1 MHFPFFSLSVRAP
14 FSLWN
19 SFLPISFLRLG
30 EFNLSEGRESFFYGC
45 AMFWQLLFYFRTSV
59 PPFFYFCSLGLAPGN
74 CLWAQ
79 LEAVVC
85 TRDTHSRTFSQLHV
99 PKCFLSDNPGLAHVF
114 PFLVFAFVL
123 QCFIAR
129 SRNVREGN
137 NEIYLFQAWIKEYAS
152 IHICK
157 PEEKYWI
164 LDLPFV
170 RYRYRFF
177 FFSTLL
183 ESMITNKSIIIYNAE
198 NA

>member
-1 MHFPFFSLSVRAP
+1 MSLSGECTSLFFFVRQSP
-14 FSLWN
+14 LSLWN

-45 AMFWQLLFYFRTSV
+45 AMCWQLFLLFQNQCSS
-59 PPFFYFCSLGLAPGN
+59 FFYFCSLGLAPGN

-99 PKCFLSDNPGLAHVF
+99 PKCFLSDNLGLAHVF
-114 PFLVFAFVL
+114 PFLVFAYVL

-137 NEIYLFQAWIKEYAS
+137 NEIYLFQPLIRVRIIS

-164 LDLPFV
+164 LGLPFV
-170 RYRYRFF
+170 RYRYCRFGF
-177 FFSTLL
+177 FRTLL
-183 ESMITNKSIIIYNAE
+183 ESMITNKCN
-198 NA
+198 